1 MNHLR
6 TATNTGLLA
15 LVLALGACSSQ
26 PMQTTAGETA
36 TSLNVALSA
45 SLFAQSE
52 VPPVMSTASGT
63 MEAYLNK
70 RTNLLS
76 WTVTYAGLSGPA
88 TAAHFH
94 GPAAVGQNAGVVVP
108 MTGSLVNPIVGS
120 ATITAAQVPDL
131 MAGKW
136 YVNVHTAASPGGEIR
151 GQVIVKP

>member
-1 MNHLR
+1 MNHLH

-26 PMQTTAGETA
+26 PMQTTASETA
-36 TSLNVALSA
+36 TSLNVALSS
-45 SLFAQSE
+45 SLFAQNE

-63 MEAYLNK
+63 VEAYLNK

-76 WTVTYAGLSGPA
+76 WTVNYAGLSGPV

-94 GPAAVGQNAGVVVP
+94 GPAVVGKNAGVVVP

-120 ATITAAQVPDL
+120 ATITAAQLPDL
-131 MAGKW
+131 MAGNW
-136 YVNVHTAASPGGEIR
+136 YVNLHTTVSPGGEIR